1 MVQASGVSLDDGAC
15 CINGC
20 SRDVHARGMC
30 RMHYDRWRRGVMGA
44 RKKRMSRACIQCR
57 RFFETERR
65 DKKTCSDRCR
75 KAWNRKCRR
84 SPVRLDSKPN
94 PLKSVL
100 WEPRANARV
109 DVPVPVAKSFWTRDD
124 EWNSC
129 SHTCPRC
136 GLALDRSA
144 DVMSGDYPVGAWK
157 VPLEQGGENSLRNR
171 VLVHRKCA

>member
-30 RMHYDRWRRGVMGA
+30 RMHYDRWRRGGMGA
-44 RKKRMSRACIQCR
+44 RKKRMSRACIQCG

-100 WEPRANARV
+100 WEPRANAHV
-109 DVPVPVAKSFWTRDD
+109 DVPVPLPS
-124 EWNSC
+124 
-129 SHTCPRC
+129 
-136 GLALDRSA
+136 L
-144 DVMSGDYPVGAWK
+144 SGRAMTSGT
-157 VPLEQGGENSLRNR
+157 R
-171 VLVHRKCA
+171 VLTRVLGAGWRLTGPLML